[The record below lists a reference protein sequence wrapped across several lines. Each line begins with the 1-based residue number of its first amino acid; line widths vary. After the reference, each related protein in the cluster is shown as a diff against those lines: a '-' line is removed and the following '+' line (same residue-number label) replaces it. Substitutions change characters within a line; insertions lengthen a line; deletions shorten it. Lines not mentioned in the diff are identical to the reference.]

1 MNKLQ
6 FKKIDA
12 FATKQSDGN
21 PAGYIRLHSIL
32 DLTESEMQQIA
43 KELKGFVN
51 EVGYIAQTSETCFSL
66 KFFSSECEVEFCGHA
81 TIAIMYDLINNND
94 KIKKLETVEILTNR
108 GVLQVENRIES
119 EDAVYIMSPNPI
131 FFPLTIRT
139 EEIRNA
145 LGIEASLIKSDEPL
159 SIINAGLTTLIVPIK
174 SIDAILQISPDIEDL
189 KAFCIQY
196 DIDIV
201 EVFTSDV
208 VDCNNDYRVRVFA
221 PKFGY
226 LEDPATGSGNSA
238 LGYYFIK
245 NNRFN
250 REKIIVEQ
258 NGNKNRFNIINI
270 RKKTDNENNTK
281 VLFGGSAITRIDGTY
296 FLQ

>member
-21 PAGYIRLHSIL
+21 PAGYVRLNSIL

-51 EVGYIAQTSETCFSL
+51 EVGYIAQTSEKCFSL
-66 KFFSSECEVEFCGHA
+66 KFFSSECEVDFCGHA
-81 TIAIMYDLINNND
+81 TIAIMYDIIKNDD
-94 KIKKLETVEILTNR
+94 KIKKFETVEILTNR
-108 GVLQVENRIES
+108 GVLQVKNLIER
-119 EDAVYIMSPNPI
+119 EDAVYIMSPDPI
-131 FFPLTIRT
+131 FIPLTICT
-139 EEIRNA
+139 EMVSGV

-174 SIDAILQISPDIEDL
+174 SLDAILQISPDMEDL
-189 KAFCIQY
+189 KTFCIQS

-208 VDCNNDYRVRVFA
+208 VDCKNDYRVRVFA

-245 NNRFN
+245 NNRFK
-250 REKIIVEQ
+250 REMIIVEQ
-258 NGNKNRFNIINI
+258 NRHKNRFNIINI
-270 RKKTDNENNTK
+270 RKETDIENNTR
-281 VLFGGSAITRIDGTY
+281 VLFGGSAITRIDGHY